1 MRKQYVNKFI
11 NNSKYFIIFFLVIY
25 FLNFYLNIEKKNKI
39 YLVLNNHNLSF
50 FYDSQ
55 YFFCKELNNFYFSI
69 DENECKDVEYLDE
82 KYEFR
87 DQAFPKRLHNQSV
100 NLIETIEVRLE
111 KKNLKSESNDF
122 SEIIFRFSPS
132 FYSLHSKDVITKE
145 FSYRNI
151 QQKNILKFKDEINKT
166 VNEEINKIIQSQ
178 KIHFD
183 KLENIKELADQ
194 EIIKKL
200 MNIIFDTDYFQKK
213 DLVFFSINLFDH
225 LSNGEFSKFKDNYF
239 VQYNV
244 EDLKLLKQYEYFLTN
259 LKINK
264 NNDFKILR
272 FYFLYNFYNELISNN
287 NNFYKIYVLKS

>member
-1 MRKQYVNKFI
+1 MI
-11 NNSKYFIIFFLVIY
+11 
-25 FLNFYLNIEKKNKI
+25 
-39 YLVLNNHNLSF
+39 
-50 FYDSQ
+50 
-55 YFFCKELNNFYFSI
+55 
-69 DENECKDVEYLDE
+69 
-82 KYEFR
+82 
-87 DQAFPKRLHNQSV
+87 FPKLF
-100 NLIETIEVRLE
+100 LGFPKFL
-111 KKNLKSESNDF
+111 
-122 SEIIFRFSPS
+122 P
-132 FYSLHSKDVITKE
+132 LHSKDVITKE

-239 VQYNV
+239 VCC
-244 EDLKLLKQYEYFLTN
+244 
-259 LKINK
+259 
-264 NNDFKILR
+264 
-272 FYFLYNFYNELISNN
+272 
-287 NNFYKIYVLKS
+287 VL